1 MEHQNDPVADADHF
15 HTDEGLNDQ
24 RKRARERHF
33 HVVEIPT
40 LRLLGF
46 LIVTVLAFIHQTF
59 VPGEPSGSPLL
70 LGVVVVSYSLVS
82 WAVLYKWFDKTRVRL
97 GTLFLSLDVFAF
109 TYAIYVTGAE
119 KSWLFF
125 LLFIRTADQANT
137 TFRQALGFAL
147 LSVAAYALLLLV
159 LVFVDHRAIAWP
171 PELFKLLILF
181 GANAYIALT
190 ARTAERLRA
199 RMIDAIHVARDLVK
213 RLQTQSTELEEARR
227 AAEKASRIKSEFLA
241 NMSHEIRTPM
251 NGIIGLTSLT
261 LDTTLE
267 PEQREHLTMVQT
279 SAQALLQIINDIL
292 DISKIEAG
300 RLELA
305 PAAFPLRD
313 RLSHAME
320 TMSVTARE
328 KGLHFTSDVA
338 TDVPDELLADWPRL
352 RQVLTNLVG
361 NAVKFT
367 DHGHV
372 AVRVD
377 LQERTQERIV
387 LHFEVAD
394 TGVGIPSDRQ
404 HAVFEAFTQADGS
417 TTRRY
422 GGTGLGLTISRT
434 LVEMMGGRIWLES
447 EPGRGTR
454 FHFTTAVAPGDPY
467 AVLAAAGDRDLPADT
482 VFPNKPLRILLTEDN
497 LVNQRLAAR
506 LLEKQGHTVLVA
518 SNGREALDV
527 LDRERFDIALLDVQM
542 PEVDGFEATAQI
554 RAREQAGGGHLPI
567 VAMTAHAMSGDRER
581 CLAAGMDGY
590 LPKPIDPVR
599 LAQEI
604 RRVTSTI

>member
-1 MEHQNDPVADADHF
+1 MADADHF
-15 HTDEGLNDQ
+15 YPDEDESNQ
-24 RKRARERHF
+24 RKLARERHF
-33 HVVEIPT
+33 HVVEIPI

-46 LIVTVLAFIHQTF
+46 LIVTVLALIHQAF
-59 VPGEPSGSPLL
+59 VPGEPSGAPIV
-70 LGVVVVSYSLVS
+70 LGAVVVSYSLVS

-109 TYAIYVTGAE
+109 IFAIYFTGAE

-137 TFRQALGFAL
+137 TFRRALGFAQ
-147 LSVAAYALLLLV
+147 LSVAAYALLLAE
-159 LVFVDHRAIAWP
+159 LVFVEHRAIAWP
-171 PELFKLLILF
+171 PEIFKLLILF
-181 GANAYIALT
+181 GANAYVALT

-199 RMIDAIHVARDLVK
+199 RMIDAIHVARELVK
-213 RLQTQSTELEEARR
+213 RLQAQSTELEEARR
-227 AAEKASRIKSEFLA
+227 VAEKASRIKSEFLA

-261 LDTTLE
+261 LDTPLDS
-267 PEQREHLTMVQT
+267 EQREHLTMVQT

-300 RLELA
+300 RLELE

-313 RLSHAME
+313 RLGHAMK
-320 TMSVTARE
+320 TLSVTARD
-328 KGLHFTSDVA
+328 KGLQFTSDVDA
-338 TDVPDELLADWPRL
+338 DVPDDLVADWPRL

-361 NAVKFT
+361 NAIKFT
-367 DHGHV
+367 DHGGV

-377 LQERTQERIV
+377 VQERSQGRIV

-394 TGVGIPSDRQ
+394 TGVGIPADRQ

-434 LVEMMGGRIWLES
+434 LVEMMGGCIWLES
-447 EPGRGTR
+447 ELGRGSR
-454 FHFTTAVAPGDPY
+454 FHFTAGVTLGDPEAAIAASERGLPPG
-467 AVLAAAGDRDLPADT
+467 AVGASRH
-482 VFPNKPLRILLTEDN
+482 LRILLTEDN

-506 LLEKQGHTVLVA
+506 LLEKQGHTVWVA
-518 SNGREALDV
+518 SNGREALEV
-527 LDRERFDIALLDVQM
+527 LDRERFDVALLDVQT

-554 RAREQAGGGHLPI
+554 RAREQMAGGHLPI
-567 VAMTAHAMSGDRER
+567 VAMTSHAMSGDRER

-590 LPKPIDPVR
+590 LPKPIDPVK

-604 RRVTSTI
+604 RRVIPPST

>member
-1 MEHQNDPVADADHF
+1 MADFDRF
-15 HTDEGLNDQ
+15 SPDDDLNDQ

-33 HVVEIPT
+33 HVVEVPV

-46 LIVTVLAFIHQTF
+46 LIVTALAFIHHAF
-59 VPGEPSGSPLL
+59 VPGEPSGSPFL

-82 WAVLYKWFDKTRVRL
+82 WAVLYQWFDKTRVRL

-109 TYAIYVTGAE
+109 TYAIYFTGAE

-137 TFRQALGFAL
+137 TFRRALGFAL
-147 LSVAAYALLLLV
+147 LSVAAYALLLVELV
-159 LVFVDHRAIAWP
+159 VVDHHVIAWP
-171 PELFKLLILF
+171 PEVFKLLILF
-181 GANAYIALT
+181 GANAYVALT

-199 RMIDAIHVARDLVK
+199 RMIDAIRVARDLVK
-213 RLQTQSTELEEARR
+213 RLQTQSIELEEARR

-251 NGIIGLTSLT
+251 NGIIGLTGLT
-261 LDTTLE
+261 LETRLE

-300 RLELA
+300 KLELE
-305 PAAFPLRD
+305 PASFPMRE
-313 RLSHAME
+313 RLSHAMK
-320 TMSVTARE
+320 TLSVTARE
-328 KGLHFTSDVA
+328 KGLQFTSDVGV
-338 TDVPDELLADWPRL
+338 DVPDELVADWPRL
-352 RQVLTNLVG
+352 RQVLTNLAG
-361 NAVKFT
+361 NAIKFT
-367 DHGHV
+367 DRGGV
-372 AVRVD
+372 SVRVD
-377 LQERTQERIV
+377 LQERTPQRIV
-387 LHFEVAD
+387 LHFQVAD
-394 TGVGIPSDRQ
+394 TGIGIPADRQ

-454 FHFTTAVAPGDPY
+454 FHFTAAVALGDP
-467 AVLAAAGDRDLPADT
+467 LAAAAASGPRGLPTGAAL
-482 VFPNKPLRILLTEDN
+482 PSRPLRILLTEDN

-506 LLEKQGHTVLVA
+506 LLEKQGHSVQVA

-527 LDRERFDIALLDVQM
+527 LERERFDVALLDVQM
-542 PEVDGFEATAQI
+542 PELDGFEATAQI
-554 RAREQAGGGHLPI
+554 RARELAGGGHLPI

-590 LPKPIDPVR
+590 LPKPIDPVK
-599 LAQEI
+599 LASEI
-604 RRVTSTI
+604 RRVTSTPSI

>member
-1 MEHQNDPVADADHF
+1 VTDADHF
-15 HTDEGLNDQ
+15 HPDVDLNDQ
-24 RKRARERHF
+24 RKLARERHF
-33 HVVEIPT
+33 HVVEIPI

-46 LIVTVLAFIHQTF
+46 LIVTILAFIHQAF
-59 VPGEPSGSPLL
+59 VPGEPSGSPFM

-109 TYAIYVTGAE
+109 TYAIYFTGAE

-137 TFRQALGFAL
+137 TFRRALGFAQ
-147 LSVAAYALLLLV
+147 LSVAAYALLLV
-159 LVFVDHRAIAWP
+159 ELVFVEHRAIAWP
-171 PELFKLLILF
+171 PEIFKLLILF
-181 GANAYIALT
+181 GANAYVALT

-199 RMIDAIHVARDLVK
+199 RMIDAIRVARDLVK
-213 RLQTQSTELEEARR
+213 RLQAQSIELEEARR

-261 LDTTLE
+261 LDTQLQ

-279 SAQALLQIINDIL
+279 SAQALLRIINDIL

-300 RLELA
+300 RLELE

-313 RLSHAME
+313 RLGHAMK
-320 TMSVTARE
+320 TLSVTARE
-328 KGLHFTSDVA
+328 KGLEFTSDVSA
-338 TDVPDELLADWPRL
+338 DVPDDLVADWPRL

-361 NAVKFT
+361 NAIKFT
-367 DHGHV
+367 DRGRV
-372 AVRVD
+372 AVRVEWLD
-377 LQERTQERIV
+377 QTEQRIV

-394 TGVGIPSDRQ
+394 TGIGIPADRQ

-417 TTRRY
+417 TTRRF

-447 EPGRGTR
+447 DPGLGAR
-454 FHFTTAVAPGDPY
+454 FHFTAVVALADPE
-467 AVLAAAGDRDLPADT
+467 AAFERDLPVGAA
-482 VFPNKPLRILLTEDN
+482 VPNRPLRILLTEDN
-497 LVNQRLAAR
+497 VVNQRLAAR
-506 LLEKQGHTVLVA
+506 LLEKQGHTVQVA
-518 SNGREALDV
+518 SNGQEALDM
-527 LDRERFDIALLDVQM
+527 LERERFDIALLDVQM
-542 PEVDGFEATAQI
+542 PELDGFEATAQI

-567 VAMTAHAMSGDRER
+567 VAMTAHAMNGDRER

-599 LAQEI
+599 LAHEI
-604 RRVTSTI
+604 RRVTSTPPV

>member
-1 MEHQNDPVADADHF
+1 VTDADHF
-15 HTDEGLNDQ
+15 HPDVDLNDQ
-24 RKRARERHF
+24 RKLARERHF
-33 HVVEIPT
+33 HVVEIPI

-46 LIVTVLAFIHQTF
+46 LIVTILAFIHQAF
-59 VPGEPSGSPLL
+59 VPGEPSGSPLM

-109 TYAIYVTGAE
+109 TYAIYFTGAE

-137 TFRQALGFAL
+137 TFRRALGFAL
-147 LSVAAYALLLLV
+147 LSVAAYALLLV
-159 LVFVDHRAIAWP
+159 ELVFVEHRAIAWP
-171 PELFKLLILF
+171 PEIFKLLILF
-181 GANAYIALT
+181 GANAYVALT

-199 RMIDAIHVARDLVK
+199 RMIDAIRVARDLVK
-213 RLQTQSTELEEARR
+213 RLQAQSIELEEARR

-261 LDTTLE
+261 LDTQLQ

-279 SAQALLQIINDIL
+279 SAQALLRIINDIL

-300 RLELA
+300 RLELE

-313 RLSHAME
+313 RLGHAMK
-320 TMSVTARE
+320 TLSVAARE
-328 KGLHFTSDVA
+328 KGLEFTSDVSA
-338 TDVPDELLADWPRL
+338 DVPDDLVADWPRL

-361 NAVKFT
+361 NAIKFT
-367 DHGHV
+367 DRGRV
-372 AVRVD
+372 AVRVG
-377 LQERTQERIV
+377 LPEQTEQRIV

-394 TGVGIPSDRQ
+394 TGIGIPADRQ

-447 EPGRGTR
+447 DPGRGTR
-454 FHFTTAVAPGDPY
+454 FHFTAVVELADPE
-467 AVLAAAGDRDLPADT
+467 AAIAAAVERDLPAGAA
-482 VFPNKPLRILLTEDN
+482 VPNRPLRILLTEDN
-497 LVNQRLAAR
+497 VVNQRLAAR
-506 LLEKQGHTVLVA
+506 LLEKQGHTVQVA
-518 SNGREALDV
+518 SNGQEALDM
-527 LDRERFDIALLDVQM
+527 LERERFDIALLDVQM
-542 PEVDGFEATAQI
+542 PELDGFEATAQI

-567 VAMTAHAMSGDRER
+567 VAMTAHAMNGDRER

-599 LAQEI
+599 LAHEI
-604 RRVTSTI
+604 RRVTATPPV

>member
-1 MEHQNDPVADADHF
+1 MTDADHF
-15 HTDEGLNDQ
+15 HPDVDLNDQ
-24 RKRARERHF
+24 RKLARERHF
-33 HVVEIPT
+33 HVVEIPI

-46 LIVTVLAFIHQTF
+46 LIVTILAFIHQAF
-59 VPGEPSGSPLL
+59 VPGEPSGSPLM

-82 WAVLYKWFDKTRVRL
+82 WAVLYKWFDKTWVRL

-109 TYAIYVTGAE
+109 IYAIYFTGAE

-137 TFRQALGFAL
+137 TFRRALGFAQ
-147 LSVAAYALLLLV
+147 LSVAAYGLLLLE
-159 LVFVDHRAIAWP
+159 LVFVEHRAIAWP
-171 PELFKLLILF
+171 PEIFKLLILF
-181 GANAYIALT
+181 GANAYVALT

-199 RMIDAIHVARDLVK
+199 RMIDAIRVARDLVK
-213 RLQTQSTELEEARR
+213 RLQAQSIELEEARR

-261 LDTTLE
+261 LDTQLQ

-279 SAQALLQIINDIL
+279 SAQALLEIINDIL

-300 RLELA
+300 RLELEE
-305 PAAFPLRD
+305 AAFPLRD
-313 RLSHAME
+313 RLGHAMK
-320 TMSVTARE
+320 TLSVSARE
-328 KGLHFTSDVA
+328 KGLEFTSDVGA
-338 TDVPDELLADWPRL
+338 DVPDDLVADWPRL

-361 NAVKFT
+361 NAIKFT
-367 DHGHV
+367 DRGRV
-372 AVRVD
+372 AVRVE
-377 LQERTQERIV
+377 LPEQTAQRIV

-394 TGVGIPSDRQ
+394 TGIGIPADRQ

-447 EPGRGTR
+447 DPGRGTR
-454 FHFTTAVAPGDPY
+454 FHFTAVVALADPE
-467 AVLAAAGDRDLPADT
+467 AAIAAAVERDLPAGAAVPDR
-482 VFPNKPLRILLTEDN
+482 PLRILLTEDN
-497 LVNQRLAAR
+497 VVNQRLAAR
-506 LLEKQGHTVLVA
+506 LLEKQGHTVQVA
-518 SNGREALDV
+518 SNGQEALDM
-527 LDRERFDIALLDVQM
+527 LERERFDIALLDVQM
-542 PEVDGFEATAQI
+542 PELDGFEATAQI

-599 LAQEI
+599 LAHEI
-604 RRVTSTI
+604 RRVTSTPPV